1 MRPPFSSE
9 QTLVGHGV
17 YLAAVGLLLF
27 FEPGLLRLVL
37 PFPAEFDWWNRIL
50 ALPLFNLGL
59 FCLGVAWTRSPSL
72 VTLSVATR
80 LLVMAAIATLVATGR
95 ALPIALVVGVIDVV
109 SAALTLWAVTSER
122 RS

>member
-9 QTLVGHGV
+9 QTLVVTASISPRWGSCSFSNLGFCGSSFLSGRV
-17 YLAAVGLLLF
+17 
-27 FEPGLLRLVL
+27 RLVESH
-37 PFPAEFDWWNRIL
+37 PGAPV
-50 ALPLFNLGL
+50 FNLGL